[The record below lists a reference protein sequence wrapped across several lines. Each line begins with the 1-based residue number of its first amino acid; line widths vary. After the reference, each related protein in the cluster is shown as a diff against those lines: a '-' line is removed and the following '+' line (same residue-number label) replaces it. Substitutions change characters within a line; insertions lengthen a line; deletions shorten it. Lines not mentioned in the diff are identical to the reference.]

1 MISVIYAKNNNEIEI
16 LDIFDSAMFS
26 AAELLLLSCEYESVI
41 EDSSRDFM
49 DFDDIEEAIEFFESE
64 GLKIIN
70 INEMQ

>member
-26 AAELLLLSCEYESVI
+26 ASVLLLLSCEYESVF

-70 INEMQ
+70 INNMQ